1 MKNKIKIGVSVVPVL
16 FEMPACEYPKTR
28 EVIGKCTALGKEL
41 EG

>member
-1 MKNKIKIGVSVVPVL
+1 MKNKIKTGISVASVL
-16 FEMPACEYPKTR
+16 FEMLTYEHLKTG